1 MKVGSARIGTPNV
14 QIVDLD
20 GNGFADLADLENH
33 RVLWNYGKG
42 DWTVPMDRA
51 LLTLTAGDGA
61 LADRSGMLGR
71 YVDLPAARKLVM
83 RYRDVDRD
91 LRSEVWDLITVDRW
105 LERFVKG
112 AAR

>member
-1 MKVGSARIGTPNV
+1 
-14 QIVDLD
+14 
-20 GNGFADLADLENH
+20 
-33 RVLWNYGKG
+33 
-42 DWTVPMDRA
+42 MDRA

-71 YVDLPAARKLVM
+71 YIDLPAARKLVM